1 MQELVCTGNDFNFV
15 LSLQNGGGNEK
26 VVGRGERERVFQIA
40 QRKATPCHRSIRSL
54 LSNQSMPSLKQIE
67 VEGGDLPTGTI
78 GNVASGGGGEAKASK
93 CRKEDDDVDDVDVM
107 GVTTFDQQ
115 LARRKENAEK
125 HGDMLNLCNDSDAE
139 DTKSSAVKVKT
150 EQTGYAEDTESSG
163 GSEKKRKAPSKS
175 KDSLEVDSTVK
186 VKSEQ
191 VESKKKKRK
200 QSILEMMNPDYV
212 GKTDEKDVDSEKENN
227 KKAKSAKSSSIKS
240 SKKKKKP
247 KSGADIRS
255 FYSLSP
261 KEEGR
266 KSPMACEVS
275 AKTPAEGDT
284 TPKKRKQVVGKFIG
298 LNDDAKALH
307 IHIPFVGDEKNTAVT
322 IDAHCVENK
331 YDLSSP
337 IVLTGKYSSRRR
349 TKFQIE
355 SFLGGFGRYI
365 H

>member
-1 MQELVCTGNDFNFV
+1 
-15 LSLQNGGGNEK
+15 
-26 VVGRGERERVFQIA
+26 
-40 QRKATPCHRSIRSL
+40 
-54 LSNQSMPSLKQIE
+54 MPSLKQIE
-67 VEGGDLPTGTI
+67 VEGGDLSTGTI
-78 GNVASGGGGEAKASK
+78 GNDASGGGGEAKAASRR
-93 CRKEDDDVDDVDVM
+93 RKEDDDDDVDIM
-107 GVTTFDQQ
+107 GVATFDQQ

-125 HGDMLNLCNDSDAE
+125 NGDMLNLCNDSDTE

-150 EQTGYAEDTESSG
+150 EQTGSAEDTKSFAV
-163 GSEKKRKAPSKS
+163 EKKRKAPTKS
-175 KDSLEVDSTVK
+175 NESMEVDSTVK
-186 VKSEQ
+186 VKTEQ
-191 VESKKKKRK
+191 TQTESKKKKRK

-227 KKAKSAKSSSIKS
+227 SKPKKEKAAKSSSTKS
-240 SKKKKKP
+240 SKKKKP

-261 KEEGR
+261 KAESSA
-266 KSPMACEVS
+266 KSPMADCS
-275 AKTPAEGDT
+275 AAKTPDDT
-284 TPKKRKQVVGKFIG
+284 TPKKRKQVGKFIG
-298 LNDDAKALH
+298 LNDDAKPIH
-307 IHIPFVGDEKNTAVT
+307 IHIPFVGDDKNTAVT
-322 IDAHCVENK
+322 IDAHCVESK

>member
-1 MQELVCTGNDFNFV
+1 
-15 LSLQNGGGNEK
+15 
-26 VVGRGERERVFQIA
+26 
-40 QRKATPCHRSIRSL
+40 
-54 LSNQSMPSLKQIE
+54 MPSLKQIE
-67 VEGGDLPTGTI
+67 VEGGDLPAGTI
-78 GNVASGGGGEAKASK
+78 GNDASGRGGGREAKASK
-93 CRKEDDDVDDVDVM
+93 HGSKCDDDDVDIM
-107 GVTTFDQQ
+107 GVATFDQQ

-125 HGDMLNLCNDSDAE
+125 NGDMLNLCNDSDAE

-150 EQTGYAEDTESSG
+150 EQTGSAEDTESSG
-163 GSEKKRKAPSKS
+163 GSEKKRKAPPKS

-186 VKSEQ
+186 VKNEQ

-227 KKAKSAKSSSIKS
+227 NKKAAKSSSTKS

-261 KEEGR
+261 KEEGS
-266 KSPMACEVS
+266 KSPMAGEGA
-275 AKTPAEGDT
+275 AKTPEGDT

-298 LNDDAKALH
+298 LNENAEPLH
-307 IHIPFVGDEKNTAVT
+307 IHIPFVGDDKNTEVT
-322 IDAHCVENK
+322 IDAHCVESK

-337 IVLTGKYSSRRR
+337 IVLNRKYSSRRR